1 MPRILLVAFVATLSS
16 AGCAQHR
23 VMPATFG
30 VASRQAGATPQQSR
44 PVDRELLRK
53 YVSQLP
59 LGAMVRVETTDGKSF
74 TGLLMALE
82 SDVVVVQPRTR
93 LPEPARRIPLDII
106 VSLAPESKD
115 LDVGK
120 ALAIGMGAGAASFVA
135 LFLIV
140 WAALGD

>member
-30 VASRQAGATPQQSR
+30 VASAQAGTTPQQSR

-59 LGAMVRVETTDGKSF
+59 LGATGEVGTTGGQSF
-74 TGLLMALE
+74 QGGA
-82 SDVVVVQPRTR
+82 V
-93 LPEPARRIPLDII
+93 
-106 VSLAPESKD
+106 
-115 LDVGK
+115 
-120 ALAIGMGAGAASFVA
+120 GAGRRERTAGGREAERGRWCGAETRWWWRPAGGGASPNP
-135 LFLIV
+135 
-140 WAALGD
+140 LGGSPLTSSSL

>member
-23 VMPATFG
+23 VMPNTFAI
-30 VASRQAGATPQQSR
+30 ASAQAGTTPQQSR

-59 LGAMVRVETTDGKSF
+59 LGATVKVETTDGKSF
-74 TGLLMALE
+74 KGVLMALE
-82 SDVVVVQPRTR
+82 SDVVVVQPRRR
-93 LPEPARRIPLDII
+93 LPEPARRIPFDII
-106 VSLAPESKD
+106 VSLAPESRD
-115 LDVGK
+115 LGVGQ
-120 ALAIGMGAGAASFVA
+120 ALGIGVGAGAASFIA

>member
-1 MPRILLVAFVATLSS
+1 MPRILFVAFVATLSS
-16 AGCAQHR
+16 AGCAPHR
-23 VMPATFG
+23 VMPNTFAA
-30 VASRQAGATPQQSR
+30 ASAPAGETPQQSR

-74 TGLLMALE
+74 KGVLMALE

-93 LPEPARRIPLDII
+93 LPEPARRIPFDVI
-106 VSLAPESKD
+106 VSLAPESRD
-115 LDVGK
+115 LGVGQ
-120 ALAIGMGAGAASFVA
+120 ALGIGVGAGAASFIA

>member
-1 MPRILLVAFVATLSS
+1 
-16 AGCAQHR
+16 
-23 VMPATFG
+23 
-30 VASRQAGATPQQSR
+30 
-44 PVDRELLRK
+44 
-53 YVSQLP
+53 
-59 LGAMVRVETTDGKSF
+59 MVRVETTDGKSF
-74 TGLLMALE
+74 TGVLMALE
-82 SDVVVVQPRTR
+82 PDVVVVQPRTR

-120 ALAIGMGAGAASFVA
+120 ALTIGIGAGAASFVA

>member
-23 VMPATFG
+23 VMPNTFAI
-30 VASRQAGATPQQSR
+30 ASAQAGTTPQQSR

-59 LGAMVRVETTDGKSF
+59 LGATVKVETTDGKSF
-74 TGLLMALE
+74 KGVLMALE
-82 SDVVVVQPRTR
+82 SDVVVVQPRRR
-93 LPEPARRIPLDII
+93 LPEPARRIPFDII
-106 VSLAPESKD
+106 VSLAPESRD
-115 LDVGK
+115 LGVGQ
-120 ALAIGMGAGAASFVA
+120 ALGIGVGAGAASFIA

-140 WAALGD
+140 WSLED